1 MIGVVVADSRWS
13 CNDGGE
19 SHGGLDM
26 LIDGDGLFQITRLQM
41 LWTMVEQVE
50 HIVAISYKNITTSY
64 ELLPHLHTIAINAIA
79 TEIFHYTCA

>member
-1 MIGVVVADSRWS
+1 MIGVVVADSMWS

-50 HIVAISYKNITTSY
+50 RHGTRAF
-64 ELLPHLHTIAINAIA
+64 LLGQVVSWA
-79 TEIFHYTCA
+79 TQQRRPGHVEA

>member
-1 MIGVVVADSRWS
+1 MIDTWGHRQAQ
-13 CNDGGE
+13 E
-19 SHGGLDM
+19 YM
-26 LIDGDGLFQITRLQM
+26 GDGVDQVKT
-41 LWTMVEQVE
+41 TVEQVE